1 MDYELSLSSR
11 NDGAAERQSWEQVGD
26 KLKSLSCLEGRVWA
40 WLGRL
45 TACRSASAPLTND
58 RHSHGPNDIS
68 APFSV
73 ECASSYS
80 SSPLH
85 SACACSLS
93 ISFVHRLSFS
103 SLTPYLSR
111 ARSSTHFITTQAD
124 NTMANWY
131 VFTRLLDPYQSKFS
145 CKDRLL
151 LSVHCMNWVYPT
163 SYQLLN
169 S

>member
-1 MDYELSLSSR
+1 M
-11 NDGAAERQSWEQVGD
+11 
-26 KLKSLSCLEGRVWA
+26 KSLSCLTVEFLA
-40 WLGRL
+40 LLGRL

-73 ECASSYS
+73 ECNKYF

-85 SACACSLS
+85 SACACSPS

-103 SLTPYLSR
+103 LLTHYLSR
-111 ARSSTHFITTQAD
+111 VRSSTHFITTQTD

-131 VFTRLLDPYQSKFS
+131 VFTRLLDPYQSKIS

-151 LSVHCMNWVYPT
+151 LSVHCMNLVYPT
-163 SYQLLN
+163 SCQLLN